1 MRRQLD
7 RWGCCPQ
14 DRCPAQAPLTVL
26 PQRRLRRH
34 DDPMDEI
41 FGSIAVARGGYMF
54 RGDLIDHGF
63 RDKDIKAA
71 VRAGLLTKLRHGTY
85 APAEPTGAMTPER
98 RHFLIACSVAD
109 KLGDSVVISNVSA
122 AAGHGCDTYEMD
134 LNTVHLTRL
143 DGKHGRHEA
152 GVTFHVNR
160 TDSGLDVVEIDGRLT
175 VTPVRAVLETACSA
189 SIESGMVVA
198 SSAIRQGLFTQSELL
213 DALPTTARW
222 GGARR
227 ANLASRLADGRLE
240 TVGEVRSLHMMWQHG
255 VPLPELQIEI
265 VVEGRT
271 AARVDFGWLPDHHT
285 GEFDGL
291 MKYGRLNP
299 HSTDVGKVLVSEK
312 RREDLVREQL
322 LGMSRWTWEDLAPRR
337 RSITADRIN
346 RGRETSRQLY
356 GRNAVH
362 IPLR

>member
-1 MRRQLD
+1 MSSTGSD
-7 RWGCCPQ
+7 
-14 DRCPAQAPLTVL
+14 ATTSQALIPL
-26 PQRRLRRH
+26 H
-34 DDPMDEI
+34 DDQMDEI
-41 FGSIAVARGGYMF
+41 LGSIAVARGGYMF

-85 APAEPTGAMTPER
+85 APTEPTGAMTPGR

-122 AAGHGCDTYEMD
+122 AAGHGCDIYGLD
-134 LNTVHLTRL
+134 LDNVHLTRL
-143 DGKHGRHEA
+143 DGKHGRTEA
-152 GVTFHVNR
+152 GVTFHVSR
-160 TDSGLDVVEIDGRLT
+160 TDSGLDVVEIDGRQT

-189 SIESGMVVA
+189 SVESGMIVA
-198 SSAIRQGLFTQSELL
+198 SSAIRLKLFSQAELS
-213 DALPTTARW
+213 DALPITARW
-222 GGARR
+222 RGARR

-240 TVGEVRSLHMMWQHG
+240 SVGEVRSLHMMWQHG
-255 VPLPELQIEI
+255 VPLPELQFEL

-271 AARVDFGWLPDHHT
+271 AARVDFAWLPDRHT

-299 HSTDVGKVLVSEK
+299 YSKDVGKVLVGEK
-312 RREDLVREQL
+312 RREDIVREEM
-322 LGMSRWTWEDLAPRR
+322 LGMTRWTWGDLAPRH
-337 RSITADRIN
+337 RSFTADRIN
-346 RGRETSRQLY
+346 RGRETSRKLY
-356 GRNAVH
+356 ARNVVY